1 MNLENLMLLNKN
13 MSCGISTILVVMCR
27 FIGFY
32 LRSKIKEPTKEEYQA
47 QIDLYEKI
55 EIEAEKQLLH
65 NAELIK
71 NDYYGNNL
79 YKGGN
84 E

>member
-1 MNLENLMLLNKN
+1 MNLENLIIMNKN
-13 MSCGISTILVVMCR
+13 MSCGISIILVVMCR

-47 QIDLYEKI
+47 QIDFYEKI
-55 EIEAEKQLLH
+55 EYEAEKQLLH
-65 NAELIK
+65 SAELIK
-71 NDYYGNNL
+71 NNCYDMNL
-79 YKGGN
+79 YKG